1 MGEAIYQ
8 IMVIV
13 VSVVAILR
21 GFHRG
26 LARQVSDVLGFVFGL
41 VAARTLGPDF
51 ETWLMGWMPQWYE
64 PVAKTFFF
72 STLSY
77 GLIWACFMGVCSFLT
92 KILNK
97 LLGLIPVG
105 LMNSIGGTVFSLM
118 KYLMFLSLLF
128 DLAVCRPTDS
138 PLMHC
143 VRHDDGNL
151 VDVVMR
157 IAPGLLGSMTVE
169 EYALKVQLWEAKS
182 IS

>member
-1 MGEAIYQ
+1 MGEAIYH
-8 IMVIV
+8 ILVIV
-13 VSVVAILR
+13 VAVVAILR
-21 GFHRG
+21 GFNRG
-26 LARQVSDVLGFVFGL
+26 LTSQVSDVLGFVFGL
-41 VAARTLGPDF
+41 VAARTFAPDF
-51 ETWLMGWMPQWYE
+51 GTWLMGWMPQWYE

-72 STLSY
+72 STLSS
-77 GLIWACFMGVCSFLT
+77 GLIWSCFMGAFSFLT

-97 LLGLIPVG
+97 LLGTLPAG
-105 LMNSIGGTVFSLM
+105 LMNSICGAVFSLM

-128 DLAVCRPTDS
+128 DLAACRPTDS

-157 IAPGLLGSMTVE
+157 LAPELLGSMSVE